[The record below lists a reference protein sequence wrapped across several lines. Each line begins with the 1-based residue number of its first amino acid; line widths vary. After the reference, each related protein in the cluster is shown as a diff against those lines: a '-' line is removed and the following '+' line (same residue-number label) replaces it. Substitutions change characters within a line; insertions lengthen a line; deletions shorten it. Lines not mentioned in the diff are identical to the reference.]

1 MCSSMQAVQSAG
13 AVFLT
18 AIVLLSETADESK
31 GTTTH
36 THTQSQTD
44 ENTYTLSIS
53 PSSGITVK
61 VPLLF
66 VWVPSLPCGGDGGRR

>member
-1 MCSSMQAVQSAG
+1 MCSTMQAVQSAG

-18 AIVLLSETADESK
+18 AIVLLSETADECK
-31 GTTTH
+31 GTTTQ
-36 THTQSQTD
+36 TH
-44 ENTYTLSIS
+44 ENMYTLSIS